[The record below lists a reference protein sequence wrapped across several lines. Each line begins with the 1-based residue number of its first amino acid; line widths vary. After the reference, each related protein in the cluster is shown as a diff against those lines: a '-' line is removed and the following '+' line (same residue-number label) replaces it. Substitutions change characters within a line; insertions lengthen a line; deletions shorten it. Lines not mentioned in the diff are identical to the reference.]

1 MKKTPE
7 LDLFLFGL
15 SFLIIFGT
23 IIASVMGY
31 DLSWLGTLAWV
42 GALFTIGVL
51 ASKI

>member
-1 MKKTPE
+1 MKKTPK
-7 LDLFLFGL
+7 LDLFLFTI

-23 IIASVMGY
+23 VIASVMGY

-42 GALFTIGVL
+42 GAMFTIAVL

>member
-1 MKKTPE
+1 MKKTPK
-7 LDLFLFGL
+7 LDLFLFTI

-23 IIASVMGY
+23 VIASVMGY

-42 GALFTIGVL
+42 SAMFTIAVL